1 MVRGLISH
9 KLLQEKKDHGSYS
22 FYSLLPYNDPILL
35 TDSYFMSNFTYK
47 WAFFSHLT
55 CCECQMPGLPLLSW
69 KMIARLWYWRTH
81 DSVILTKLRAL
92 LVQVTTLD
100 FILLW
105 NFNYRAYHH
114 LLQIKAI
121 QYRKQKWPWNKML
134 SNTITIYKCHWCT
147 QILFIYSSMSFQ
159 WHSGCCPSSIR

>member
-1 MVRGLISH
+1 
-9 KLLQEKKDHGSYS
+9 
-22 FYSLLPYNDPILL
+22 
-35 TDSYFMSNFTYK
+35 MSNFTYK

-69 KMIARLWYWRTH
+69 KMIIRLWYWRTH

-105 NFNYRAYHH
+105 NFNYSAYHH

-121 QYRKQKWPWNKML
+121 QYRKQKWLWNKML
-134 SNTITIYKCHWCT
+134 SNTITIYKCHWC
-147 QILFIYSSMSFQ
+147 IYSFTHQCPFSGIQGAALPLFGN
-159 WHSGCCPSSIR
+159 HSLLSHFSSVTSLPLYHGKLMLIALKKNPF